1 MKKQVELI
9 VTSKDL
15 KSATIYFSG
24 NYEPV
29 QIISDTPAGLLL
41 RIRMITGERLLRKA
55 V

>member
-9 VTSKDL
+9 VISKDV
-15 KSATIYFSG
+15 KSATIYFEG

-41 RIRMITGERLLRKA
+41 KVRMITGERLSRK
-55 V
+55 VG